1 MKKIYYFSL
10 LKRKKLNTSSHPE
23 SIKVSKI
30 YIVLYV
36 LFSTGFLFCQE
47 YKTNNKVYI
56 PKGLVIKKKQTAKK
70 CIEKLTKNTILK
82 QEEVKNS
89 DGKTYTVIKLDT
101 VQKDTMI
108 AFDRAHILS
117 IKDFSGWVNIKS
129 DANDKSKLNINPL
142 LGIKQKIDSG
152 TIVNRISQI
161 ITCKGDYERTSK
173 KDTLEQ
179 DEYYNY
185 KRINKE
191 DFIFSKSDWYTSS
204 KNIIEV
210 YKDQNIDHYL
220 INNFDQ
226 NADFYIKLDNRSYL
240 NLKEESIVFGPIIIP
255 FKYRFG
261 HTKNGVDISADFSAD
276 FNAGLFG
283 GKSWGR
289 YRVKYESDE
298 LKKLSNLSLTVGI
311 FLSLSATTFDEDS
324 TTSAKVP
331 LTEDESETRASLSP
345 GIGIMTSI
353 YNFNFGLFG
362 GFEVGFGSI
371 AEKWD
376 YNKRPWIGFGVGYN
390 ISNTFFK

>member
-1 MKKIYYFSL
+1 MSVYSFHNMNKK
-10 LKRKKLNTSSHPE
+10 N
-23 SIKVSKI
+23 KI
-30 YIVLYV
+30 YIVLYL
-36 LFSTGFLFCQE
+36 LFATSILFCQE

-56 PKGLVIKKKQTAKK
+56 PKGLVIKKRQTAKK
-70 CIEKLTKNTILK
+70 CKEKFTKNTILK
-82 QEEVKNS
+82 QEEIKKS

-108 AFDRAHILS
+108 AFDKAHILS

-129 DANDKSKLNINPL
+129 DASDKSKLNINPL

-152 TIVNRISQI
+152 TIVNRIAQV
-161 ITCKGDYERTSK
+161 ITCNGDYERTSK

-210 YKDQNIDHYL
+210 YENQNIDHYL

-261 HTKNGVDISADFSAD
+261 HTKNGVAIGADFSAD

-289 YRVKYESDE
+289 YRVKYESNE
-298 LKKLSNLSLTVGI
+298 LKKLSNLSLTVGL